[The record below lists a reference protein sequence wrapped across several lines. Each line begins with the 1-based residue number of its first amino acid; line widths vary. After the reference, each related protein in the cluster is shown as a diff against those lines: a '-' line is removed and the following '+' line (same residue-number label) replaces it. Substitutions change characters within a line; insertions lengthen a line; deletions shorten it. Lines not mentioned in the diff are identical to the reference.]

1 MKVTVL
7 TIKHYI
13 LIFILSVLISGCS
26 NTSTSTTKS
35 KASADSSAEHY
46 NDRLAMLEPHYRIFK
61 PDGNEPYPTVLY
73 FHSGEGGANG
83 YHHDITQSKVSK
95 IVNEG
100 YAVLFVEAFAS
111 RGGVC
116 SRCLYPSEAA
126 DDVLV
131 SFDWATKQPWVDKN
145 RIALFGNSFGGGT
158 IMDALSSPEVNKPL
172 VSLTNA
178 KAVIIKEPFCMEDQ
192 GVKGFYLV
200 RVLNSWQDNFSVKV
214 PTLVTQGTSDQYYS
228 ACKAILDRNIASGA
242 PVTLALYSG
251 DGHTLSSTAESD
263 SWDRVFEFLKKYL

>member
-1 MKVTVL
+1 ML
-7 TIKHYI
+7 AIKPYI
-13 LIFILSVLISGCS
+13 LLLILSALISGCS
-26 NTSTSTTKS
+26 NTSSSTTKKS
-35 KASADSSAEHY
+35 TISPTEHY

-61 PDGNEPYPTVLY
+61 PDGNGPYPTILY
-73 FHSGEGGANG
+73 FHSGEGSANG

-158 IMDALSSPEVNKPL
+158 IMDGLSSPAVNKPL

-178 KAVIIKEPFCMEDQ
+178 KAVILKEPFCMEDQ

-200 RVLNSWQDNFSVKV
+200 RVLNSWQDNFSVKI

-251 DGHTLSSTAESD
+251 DDHTLSSTAESD